1 MQLRNVWQQKK
12 QRKARRVLSKLL
24 ASVIEFLAGFGQA
37 LPKIADNQAT
47 RLEIKRPIKEA
58 RAKLRATRIKR
69 KQLRAERKLRRR
81 AKKSDT

>member
-1 MQLRNVWQQKK
+1 
-12 QRKARRVLSKLL
+12 VLSKLL
-24 ASVIEFLAGFGQA
+24 ASLIEFLAGFGKA

-47 RLEIKRPIKEA
+47 RLEIKRPAKEA

>member
-1 MQLRNVWQQKK
+1 M
-12 QRKARRVLSKLL
+12 
-24 ASVIEFLAGFGQA
+24 
-37 LPKIADNQAT
+37 ADNQAT
-47 RLEIKRPIKEA
+47 RLEIKRPAKEA